1 MITSRDIRPLT
12 DVRPVVWYRMKTH
25 SGQVVSL
32 CRTELILPE
41 QPDQDMAQKMS
52 GTCQTMGRRGSDDRG
67 GSVVGKG

>member
-1 MITSRDIRPLT
+1 VITSRDIRPLT

-25 SGQVVSL
+25 SGEVVSL
-32 CRTELILPE
+32 YRTELILPE